1 MIIYTN
7 IFAITTKRV
16 DIVVMKDKN
25 VGGGVKRG
33 GRYI

>member
-25 VGGGVKRG
+25 VGGVKRG